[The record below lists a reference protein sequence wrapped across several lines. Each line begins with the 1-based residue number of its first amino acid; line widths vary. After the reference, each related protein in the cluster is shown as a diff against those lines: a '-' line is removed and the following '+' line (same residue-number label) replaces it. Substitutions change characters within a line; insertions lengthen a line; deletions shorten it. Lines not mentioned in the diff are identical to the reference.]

1 MFAAGCDGGVRCSP
15 DRRAPAYWPAGRLPF
30 VHGKGLADELRTAP
44 PRKDSDMTRLRT
56 WTFVAL
62 AASSLGLAACSSSS
76 SSSTT
81 TTPASASTTPTT
93 AVVIGTIAAPSTA
106 GTTGTQPTIIV
117 PTGAPPTQLES
128 KDLIVG
134 TGPAA
139 MAGDKVS
146 VQYVGV
152 AYSSKQIFDSSWSRN
167 QPFAFT
173 LGNGT
178 VIPGWDKG
186 VVGMQVGGRRELI
199 IPASLAYR
207 DVSPG
212 PGIAKNDTLIFIVD
226 LVKIN

>member
-1 MFAAGCDGGVRCSP
+1 
-15 DRRAPAYWPAGRLPF
+15 
-30 VHGKGLADELRTAP
+30 
-44 PRKDSDMTRLRT
+44 MTRLRT

-81 TTPASASTTPTT
+81 TTPASATTTPPPATT
-93 AVVIGTIAAPSTA
+93 TPVVIGTIASPSAA
-106 GTTGTQPTIIV
+106 GTIGTQPTIIV
-117 PTGAPPTQLES
+117 PTGTPPTQLES

-139 MAGDKVS
+139 KAGDKVS

-178 VIPGWDKG
+178 VIAGWDAG

-199 IPASLAYR
+199 IPASLAYGPQ
-207 DVSPG
+207 SPG
-212 PGIAKNDTLIFIVD
+212 SGIAANDTLIFIVD